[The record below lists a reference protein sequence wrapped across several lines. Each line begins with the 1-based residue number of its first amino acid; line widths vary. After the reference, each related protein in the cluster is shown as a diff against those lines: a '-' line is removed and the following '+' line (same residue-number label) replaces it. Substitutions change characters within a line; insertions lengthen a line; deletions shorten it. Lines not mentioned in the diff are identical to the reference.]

1 MDNMT
6 ATFLGVAHEL
16 LDERPLSCAY
26 KNFNLHSRHDKT
38 KIILINKTKLHASKQ
53 NSLVTRQNP
62 LTGNETLFF
71 LFTRVESWAP
81 KIDQLKFCRIKL
93 FSPIFTLKKKTLER
107 DIYFRQKSL
116 SNNFISINA
125 SRTDSFET
133 NTSPHHVPR
142 SNECEEIH
150 PWCVK
155 TVEAIFVPPPF
166 TQKLKLK
173 PQKRNGRSR
182 INACINAWARDRL
195 ATYLYIY
202 AYICGVE
209 VFFFLGRGEEEFTLW
224 AGAARELAPIVDSCS
239 VWCDTVRR

>member
-93 FSPIFTLKKKTLER
+93 FSPIFTLKRKKPSNVTFTFVKNHFRITLFRLTHRGPTASKPIRPHTTYHVATNAKKFIR
-107 DIYFRQKSL
+107 DALKRSKPSLSHLRLLKSL
-116 SNNFISINA
+116 SLSRKRETVVHGSTRA
-125 SRTDSFET
+125 STR
-133 NTSPHHVPR
+133 
-142 SNECEEIH
+142 
-150 PWCVK
+150 
-155 TVEAIFVPPPF
+155 
-166 TQKLKLK
+166 
-173 PQKRNGRSR
+173 GRV
-182 INACINAWARDRL
+182 IGWLHI
-195 ATYLYIY
+195 YIY
-202 AYICGVE
+202 TRIYV
-209 VFFFLGRGEEEFTLW
+209 V
-224 AGAARELAPIVDSCS
+224 
-239 VWCDTVRR
+239 